1 MDKQDKSQQKWQGT
15 ATGEA
20 IQEIRRLHEA
30 LTDQSAREQEDAR
43 ERIADLVRVLRRSGV
58 FGQYDPHH
66 GRFIEER
73 PAKKVP
79 RRR

>member
-1 MDKQDKSQQKWQGT
+1 LDKHDKLQQKWQGT
-15 ATGEA
+15 PTGEA

-30 LTDQSAREQEDAR
+30 LAEQTAREQEDAR
-43 ERIADLVRVLRRSGV
+43 ERIADLVRALRQSGV
-58 FGQYDPHH
+58 FGQYDPYQ

-73 PAKKVP
+73 PAKKVS